1 LGLTAALPTAVE
13 AVNTCNTFA
22 AIDYTAGP
30 NFGLQGDTYRVK
42 LSLFTGSVT
51 GGTKVTVDRVRFNL
65 DCTNGTAGQLACTDL
80 GAIISYTG
88 DATITTD
95 CPTGWTTA
103 NAANSTSPNQVVLTA
118 STPFDIPA
126 NTGSPSVPF
135 CEVEFDVKIANLP
148 SPAQTSVAQTAGF
161 DQTQSDGACDNTLK
175 ATGTQSG
182 SINLCPTCTNEECN
196 TVSCN
201 QAAGTCTVI
210 TPSNEGNACTG
221 AAGTPN
227 SCQREVCRTGTC
239 VIETN
244 PGQVGQACTFG
255 TPVTNAECQQKLC
268 AADGTC
274 PVSNFNEGGTCD
286 NASPAPNTC
295 QKEICQS
302 GVCNSVADA
311 GKVGQACT
319 FGTPVTNA
327 ECQQKLCAADGTC
340 PVSNFN
346 EGGTCDNASPPP
358 TNPECQEQVCQ
369 SGACVV
375 EDISPPP
382 AVCVPQGCPTAF
394 EGGGGVSLGAA
405 GNFAILVLDSPS
417 CSSQVI
423 LSAPATEIDGKVV
436 ICSGVTGDI
445 LKLKIDGKLLIQDD
459 GSLLDIH
466 SDVTVT
472 GGIVFNADAA
482 VSEACGVKN
491 ATPPPAFSDPGDCR
505 DASTTA
511 AGLACTQTLGDVT
524 TSAQATFT
532 GNGGVNVIC
541 INNVNLVKQTITF
554 NGTAADRFIINIS
567 GPGVAG
573 VQIFN
578 NVTTVLNGV
587 EPKQILWNVTAPGT
601 TVSFFKPGATLAGT
615 WLVPDGSFIQDHGRL
630 DGTVCAGCTA
640 KFHSGAVVSCP
651 DP

>member
-1 LGLTAALPTAVE
+1 LTA
-13 AVNTCNTFA
+13 
-22 AIDYTAGP
+22 G
-30 NFGLQGDTYRVK
+30 
-42 LSLFTGSVT
+42 
-51 GGTKVTVDRVRFNL
+51 
-65 DCTNGTAGQLACTDL
+65 
-80 GAIISYTG
+80 
-88 DATITTD
+88 
-95 CPTGWTTA
+95 
-103 NAANSTSPNQVVLTA
+103 
-118 STPFDIPA
+118 TPFDIPA

-135 CEVEFDVKIANLP
+135 CELEFDVKIANLP
-148 SPAQTSVAQTAGF
+148 SPAQASVAQTAGF

-302 GVCNSVADA
+302 GVCNSVTDA
-311 GKVGQACT
+311 GKVGTACTFGTPVTNAECQQKLCAADGTCPVSNFNEGGTCDNASPAANFCQKEICQSGVCNTVTDATKDGQTCTFASPAPNTCQKEICQTGACVDVADPTKVGTACT